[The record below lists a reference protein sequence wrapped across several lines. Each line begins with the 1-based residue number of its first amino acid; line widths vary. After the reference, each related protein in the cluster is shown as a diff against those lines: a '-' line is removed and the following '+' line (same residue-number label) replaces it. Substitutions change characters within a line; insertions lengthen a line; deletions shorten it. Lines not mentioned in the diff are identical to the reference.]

1 MTVSALRWFKI
12 ALVIQ
17 IALVAYWLAIE
28 VVNLFPWND
37 IASRPETYDLRRA
50 IAINALQLLAYMAIF
65 AFGVRVLAFVS
76 VAGYAGYLAFQ
87 TWSWWK
93 PYFLGAD
100 PAWVKF
106 YTENFSRTLKVLPV
120 HGANLPPDAQHLA
133 LQALTL
139 LALFVTAM
147 AAARMQHL

>member
-28 VVNLFPWND
+28 VVDLFPWND
-37 IASRPETYDLRRA
+37 IASRPESYGLRRA
-50 IAINALQLLAYMAIF
+50 IAINALQLLAYTAIF

-76 VAGYAGYLAFQ
+76 VAGFAGYLAFQ
-87 TWSWWK
+87 LWRWWK
-93 PYFLGAD
+93 PYILGAD
-100 PAWVKF
+100 QAWVAF
-106 YTENFSRTLKVLPV
+106 YTENFSRTLKILPV

-139 LALFVTAM
+139 LTLFVTAM